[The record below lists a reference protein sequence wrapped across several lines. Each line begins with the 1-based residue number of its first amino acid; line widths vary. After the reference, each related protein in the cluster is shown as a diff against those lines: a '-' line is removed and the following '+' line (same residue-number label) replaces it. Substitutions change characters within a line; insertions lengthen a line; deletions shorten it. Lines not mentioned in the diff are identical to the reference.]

1 MTTAASLDDEFV
13 DAGGRHMSRDRSV
26 QPHSSSLNHRVQELF
41 LLSVGLA
48 IVLIMPAHAD
58 DARDFSALYDLGSAR
73 QVDSTHVA
81 VQLYLSLQNHGA
93 TGVRNSTIFLGQPNL
108 IVETDAAP
116 VANSVTVAHRAVTS
130 VSGTLT
136 IDAEEYQR
144 WQRGQWAPLLYI
156 RFTDAQGRQIDQ
168 RVELVRRPGLGARP

>member
-1 MTTAASLDDEFV
+1 
-13 DAGGRHMSRDRSV
+13 MSRDQSV
-26 QPHSSSLNHRVQELF
+26 QAHSSRLSHRVQEL
-41 LLSVGLA
+41 LLSVWFA
-48 IVLIMPAHAD
+48 VVLIVPAHAD

-93 TGVRNSTIFLGQPNL
+93 AGVKNSTIFLVQPNL
-108 IVETDAAP
+108 VVEADAAP
-116 VANSVTVAHRAVTS
+116 VVDSVAVAHRAVAN
-130 VSGTLT
+130 VSATLT

-144 WQRGQWAPLLYI
+144 WQRGQWTPLLYI

-168 RVELVRRPGLGARP
+168 RVELARRPGLGARP